1 MTQVQKEYQYCNNS
15 ESAIQDVLVN
25 VPAETGYTYV
35 SYSATSGSYSPTN
48 KVWNIPSASAETCYT
63 LTITYTVSAE
73 VICEDNCSKE
83 ATAAPVNINH
93 GNTHTIRGIIPCS
106 SLCTEGTTLIELTD
120 QSENISATVDASSGN
135 YTVTITDIT
144 YDWFFDYTIQCIHC
158 DEVTEAFG
166 PARVEG
172 TTPES
177 PLLPYFSGEIRMF
190 SGDTAPTGW
199 AFCDGALL
207 NIADEPTLYEV
218 IGTTYGGDGVTTFGL
233 PDFRGR
239 GPIGA
244 GSGAGLTARVLADTG
259 GAEEVTITEAELPAH
274 THTGQA
280 IVPVSGDDG
289 FTDEP
294 GTALAIPPTAELI
307 YSQFNA
313 SSNDLGVQ
321 LYNGGDTP
329 VDLQDTGDGLPLN
342 TMNPFLAINFIIAV
356 KGFSPL

>member
-1 MTQVQKEYQYCNNS
+1 MAQVQKEYQYCNNS

-25 VPAETGYTYV
+25 VPAESGYTYV

-48 KVWNIPSASAETCYT
+48 KMWNIPSASAETCYT

-172 TTPES
+172 TTPEA

-190 SGDTAPTGW
+190 SGNTAPTGW
-199 AFCDGALL
+199 AFCDGSLL
-207 NIADEPTLYEV
+207 NIADEPTLYGV
-218 IGTTYGGDGVTTFGL
+218 IGTTYGGDGVTTFAL

-239 GPIGA
+239 MPVGVGT
-244 GSGAGLTARVLADTG
+244 GVGLTARVLADVG
-259 GAEEVTITEAELPAH
+259 GDEEVTLTEAQLPAH
-274 THTGQA
+274 DHNVRIEVNIGE
-280 IVPVSGDDG
+280 VGESNPVNAFLGSANIYAETATPGAFLRGVLEDTVGSGDS
-289 FTDEP
+289 
-294 GTALAIPPTAELI
+294 INI
-307 YSQFNA
+307 
-313 SSNDLGVQ
+313 
-321 LYNGGDTP
+321 
-329 VDLQDTGDGLPLN
+329 
-342 TMNPFLAINFIIAV
+342 MNPFLAINFIIAV